1 MAAESQIHFDR
12 DLDVQGLDCPLPILR
27 TKQQL
32 RDMQPGECLR
42 VRATDPHSV
51 IDFTGFCDR
60 SPHALV
66 DHRQAD
72 GVFTFW
78 LRKGSD

>member
-1 MAAESQIHFDR
+1 MAAESQVDYAA
-12 DLDVQGLDCPLPILR
+12 DLDVRGLDCPLPILR
-27 TKQQL
+27 TKQRL
-32 RDMQPGECLR
+32 RDLAAGECLR

-60 SPHALV
+60 SEHELLG
-66 DHRQAD
+66 HREED

-78 LRKGSD
+78 LRNGSG